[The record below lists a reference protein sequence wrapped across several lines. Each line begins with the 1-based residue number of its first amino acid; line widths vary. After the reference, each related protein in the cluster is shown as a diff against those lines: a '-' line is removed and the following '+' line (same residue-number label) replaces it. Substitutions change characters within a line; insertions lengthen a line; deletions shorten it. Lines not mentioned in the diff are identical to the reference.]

1 MNAGK
6 GRILVVDDEMINRVL
21 LSTNLGESGFFVEMA
36 EDGQQALEML
46 SARPFDVVLLDLIM
60 PRMDGY
66 QVLAQMKDDDAL
78 RRIPVIVISSSD
90 EIESVVRCIEMGA
103 TDYLTKPFNPVLLHA
118 RLNASLASLHEERM
132 AILRQQLAQVTAAQE
147 EERRRIARELHDG
160 VGPALAS
167 LNIRLRTARK
177 LLERDHHSVAEEIEE
192 LAELAQANIQDIRR
206 LIHDLRPAALDELGL
221 VPALR
226 EYVAR
231 YREEQGLEVAL
242 ALPALSPV
250 EGPESDPS
258 TSSGHRERL
267 PAPLETAL
275 FRIAQEALNNVAKHA
290 QAQRVEVAMTRE
302 REGVTLRVADDGRGF
317 DPQAP
322 RPGTHLGL
330 WSMRERV
337 EQLGGQFE
345 VESAPGAGTTVR
357 AIIPLRMEEYGSPGQ
372 LVRSA

>member
-1 MNAGK
+1 MNTGK
-6 GRILVVDDEMINRVL
+6 GRILVVDDEIINRIL
-21 LSTNLGESGFFVEMA
+21 LSTNLGESGYIVETA

-46 SARPFDVVLLDLIM
+46 RARPFDVVLLDLIM

-66 QVLAQMKDDDAL
+66 QVLAQMKDDDVL

-118 RLNASLASLHEERM
+118 RLQASLASLHEERM

-147 EERRRIARELHDG
+147 EERQRIARELHDG

-177 LLERDHHSVAEEIEE
+177 LLERDHHPVAEEIEE

-231 YREEQGLEVAL
+231 YQEEQGLEVAL
-242 ALPALSPV
+242 ALPALPVPSVAEGSPV
-250 EGPESDPS
+250 EGPEGDK
-258 TSSGHRERL
+258 RL

-275 FRIAQEALNNVAKHA
+275 FRIVQEALANVAKHA
-290 QAQRVEVAMTRE
+290 QARRVEVTMTRD

-345 VESAPGAGTTVR
+345 VESAPGQGTKLT
-357 AIIPLRMEEYGSPGQ
+357 ITIPAKSREGVETSEVL
-372 LVRSA
+372 